1 MSEPIT
7 PETVQRINAMIPSEA
22 RETFLRCCGAERWA
36 DAMVSG
42 CPYPSWEQLE
52 ETSNATWSTLT
63 EHDWREAFAHHP
75 KIGDI
80 DSLRTKFGST
90 RDWASGEQA
99 GAASASEATLQALA
113 DGNTTYEARFGYIF
127 IVCATGKT
135 ADEMLRL
142 LQARLTNDP
151 EAELKIAAA
160 EQIKITELRLRK
172 L

>member
-1 MSEPIT
+1 MSESVPS
-7 PETVQRINAMIPSEA
+7 EALQRINAMNPSEA

-42 CPYPSWEQLE
+42 CPYLSWEQLE
-52 ETSNATWSTLT
+52 ATINATWSTLT

-75 KIGDI
+75 EIGDI
-80 DSLRTKFGST
+80 DSLRTKFGNT

-99 GAASASEATLQALA
+99 GAATASEATLQALA
-113 DGNTTYEARFGYIF
+113 NGNTAYESRFGYIF
-127 IVCATGKT
+127 IVCATGKA
-135 ADEMLRL
+135 ADEMLHL

-151 EAELKIAAA
+151 ETELKIAAA
-160 EQIKITELRLRK
+160 EQTKITELRLRK